1 MPEARSFKQEITAV
15 FGQPVA
21 ENPTQVMIEAAFADC
36 DLAWRYL
43 TLEVAPADLGHAV
56 AGAKAMGFRGFN
68 LTIPHKVQVIQY
80 LDRLSEAA
88 ALMGAVKCVV

>member
-56 AGAKAMGFRGFN
+56 AGAKPVGSRGFN
-68 LTIPHKVQVIQY
+68 LTLPDTGQVVQ
-80 LDRLSEAA
+80 
-88 ALMGAVKCVV
+88 